1 MTQIPNSKIVTFI
14 MTNNREN
21 SKLFYQ
27 SILGL
32 EWESD
37 DNFGTIFKLK
47 NASLRITEG
56 FGQDSLGIQHSPDGK
71 TKLAWLKD
79 TDGNVLCLMEKKE
92 SKQDFGFFKIYI
104 IKHYFWLSSLGRQ
117 FPSSR
122 IVIYDKSF
130 GIVEDKNDWFE

>member
-47 NASLRITEG
+47 NASLRITEVQNFSPSTHPILGWDVSDIVSTIQNINGKGVKMEIYEG
-56 FGQDSLGIQHSPDGK
+56 FGQDSLGIWHSPDGK

-79 TDGNVLCLMEKKE
+79 TDGDVLCLMEKKE
-92 SKQDFGFFKIYI
+92 SK
-104 IKHYFWLSSLGRQ
+104 
-117 FPSSR
+117 
-122 IVIYDKSF
+122 
-130 GIVEDKNDWFE
+130 

>member
-47 NASLRITEG
+47 NASLRITEVQNFSPSTHPILGWDVSDIVSTIQNINGKGVKMEIYEG
-56 FGQDSLGIQHSPDGK
+56 FGQDS
-71 TKLAWLKD
+71 
-79 TDGNVLCLMEKKE
+79 
-92 SKQDFGFFKIYI
+92 
-104 IKHYFWLSSLGRQ
+104 
-117 FPSSR
+117 
-122 IVIYDKSF
+122 
-130 GIVEDKNDWFE
+130 